1 MSGTRNPGW
10 KPGQSGNPRGRPR
23 GSRNQATMLAMAAM
37 EGELSEVV
45 RVVIEA
51 AKSGD
56 MGAARLVVDKLIPA
70 TRERPLSVELPAIEG
85 PADCARAQAEV
96 LQAVAAG
103 NLLPGEGET
112 LAALIEQQRRSF
124 ETADLAERLAAL
136 EEKLKVTR

>member
-1 MSGTRNPGW
+1 
-10 KPGQSGNPRGRPR
+10 
-23 GSRNQATMLAMAAM
+23 MLAMAAM

-85 PADCARAQAEV
+85 PSDCARAQAEV

-103 NLLPGEGET
+103 NLLPGEGES
-112 LAALIEQQRRSF
+112 LATLIEQQRRSF
-124 ETADLAERLAAL
+124 ETADIAERLAAL